1 MEGKKIMYVNTAPVC
16 LYKFLLEKPVL
27 YTRPISLKENVVTN
41 VKFLVISRNKT
52 HNNYLVFLY
61 GEDKNVNWED
71 VMTSNFD
78 FLKLSSSDIFFLE
91 NSKLEWFL
99 KHFSLK

>member
-1 MEGKKIMYVNTAPVC
+1 MEVNIAPIC

-27 YTRPISLKENVVTN
+27 YIRPISLSENMTTN

-52 HNNYLVFLY
+52 YNNYLVFLY

-71 VMTSNFD
+71 VMAGKFD
-78 FLKLSSSDIFFLE
+78 FRKLSCSDTFFLE
-91 NSKLEWFL
+91 NSNLEWFL
-99 KHFSLK
+99 LHFGLKQ

>member
-1 MEGKKIMYVNTAPVC
+1 MYINTAPVC

-27 YTRPISLKENVVTN
+27 YIRPISPDENMTTN

-52 HNNYLVFLY
+52 YNNYLVFLY

-71 VMTSNFD
+71 VMAGKFD
-78 FLKLSSSDIFFLE
+78 FRKLRCNDNFFLE
-91 NSKLEWFL
+91 NSNLEWFL
-99 KHFSLK
+99 KHFGLKQ

>member
-1 MEGKKIMYVNTAPVC
+1 MEVNVAPVC

-27 YTRPISLKENVVTN
+27 YIRPISLSENMTTN

-52 HNNYLVFLY
+52 YNNYLVFLY

-71 VMTSNFD
+71 VMASKFY
-78 FLKLSSSDIFFLE
+78 FHKLNCSDTFFLE
-91 NSKLEWFL
+91 NSKLDWFL
-99 KHFSLK
+99 EHFGLKR

>member
-1 MEGKKIMYVNTAPVC
+1 MEVNVAPVC

-27 YTRPISLKENVVTN
+27 YIRPISLSENMTTN

-52 HNNYLVFLY
+52 YNNYLVFLY

-71 VMTSNFD
+71 VMTSKYGFR
-78 FLKLSSSDIFFLE
+78 KLNCSDTFFLE
-91 NSKLEWFL
+91 NSNLEWFL
-99 KHFSLK
+99 LHFGLKQ

>member
-1 MEGKKIMYVNTAPVC
+1 MNVNTAPVC

-27 YTRPISLKENVVTN
+27 YIRPISLSENMTTN

-52 HNNYLVFLY
+52 YNNYLVFLY

-71 VMTSNFD
+71 VMAGKFD
-78 FLKLSSSDIFFLE
+78 FRKLSCSDTFFLE
-91 NSKLEWFL
+91 NSNLEWFL
-99 KHFSLK
+99 LHFGLKQ